1 LSQSQLVAAGPVR
14 YSPIV
19 HRIALVLTLSVF
31 PLIWV
36 GGLVT
41 TYGAGMA
48 VPDWPGT
55 YGWNMFLYPPS
66 TWLYGG
72 FDLMVEHGHRLLG
85 SLVGLLSI
93 ALLAAAFKY
102 EARRWFRWWCG
113 MVLVAVVIQGVL
125 GGIRVLLDE
134 RMVAM
139 IHGCLAQLFLAIA
152 TGTAVMSSRWWLEF
166 STGKETQRSDQDSRS
181 AKDQEKRSRL
191 AASKRLAIS
200 STVVL
205 AAAYGQVVAGAQLRH
220 FSAATTPEH
229 FFGLVHLHLLLA
241 ATVLLASLWTA
252 WNAAVCRDLWG
263 GVKRTSF
270 LILLVVCGQI
280 LLGLGTWLVNY
291 ALPWQ
296 ELSRTLAQNTITAKG
311 YWESIVVT
319 GHVAGGAII
328 VCLSTVVCLASWRSR
343 VVFLKESVD

>member
-1 LSQSQLVAAGPVR
+1 MSQSQTQSVKRGLVR
-14 YSPIV
+14 YCPMV
-19 HRIALVLTLSVF
+19 HRIALVLMLLVF

-66 TWLYGG
+66 TWLFGG
-72 FDLMVEHGHRLLG
+72 FDLMVEHGHRLLASVVG
-85 SLVGLLSI
+85 ILSIGLLV
-93 ALLAAAFKY
+93 AAFRY
-102 EARRWFRWWCG
+102 EARPWFRWWCLL
-113 MVLVAVVIQGVL
+113 VLAAVVAQGVL

-134 RMVAM
+134 RLVAM
-139 IHGCLAQLFLAIA
+139 IHGCSAQLFLAMA
-152 TGTAVMSSRWWLEF
+152 TATAVMSSRWWLRF
-166 STGKETQRSDQDSRS
+166 SHDTSTQGAGHDGLIEDDRENKKHR
-181 AKDQEKRSRL
+181 
-191 AASKRLAIS
+191 AASMNLAVS
-200 STVVL
+200 SSIVL

-220 FSAATTPEH
+220 FSSATTPEQ

-241 ATVLLASLWTA
+241 ATVLLTSLWTA

-263 GVKRTSF
+263 GVKRACF
-270 LILLVVCGQI
+270 LILIMVFVQI
-280 LLGLGTWLVNY
+280 SLGLGTWLVNY

-296 ELSRTLAQNTITAKG
+296 ELNRTLAQNTITAKG
-311 YWESIVVT
+311 YWESIIVT

-328 VCLSTVVCLASWRSR
+328 VSLSTAVCLASWRSR
-343 VVFLKESVD
+343 VG